1 MASVKKPAATKPM
14 AKKVAAPKKAA
25 AKKAAPKTG
34 VAKAVADPGKTETI
48 NMKDEFSNFKSQAGD
63 KARDAANRGK
73 DRAAE
78 ALGGIGKIIRES
90 AGTIDEKVGTQY
102 GDYARS
108 AADAVDGFA
117 DKVVGKAVDDMVEE
131 ARQFVRKSPAIAI
144 GAAAA
149 IGFVLARIVRSGRDA

>member
-1 MASVKKPAATKPM
+1 
-14 AKKVAAPKKAA
+14 
-25 AKKAAPKTG
+25 
-34 VAKAVADPGKTETI
+34 
-48 NMKDEFSNFKSQAGD
+48 MKDEFSNFKSQAGE
-63 KARDAANRGK
+63 KARDAANRSK

-90 AGTIDEKVGTQY
+90 ADTIDEKVGAQY

-117 DKVVGKAVDDMVEE
+117 DKVDGKAVDDIVEE
-131 ARQFVRKSPAIAI
+131 ARQFVRKSPAVAI